1 MQFKHTPAR
10 IAASF
15 DDPNLVS
22 AAGVVP
28 VMRLAEDAGLSRL
41 AGEHVTVPGDKGAN
55 AAGKLFSLIAGM
67 VCGADSIDD
76 MNLLRHGGMP
86 SLFGRVYAPSTLGS
100 FLRAFTFGHVRQA
113 DAVASRFLRGLTAQA
128 SGLLHAA
135 DGERVMIDIDD
146 SVIGV
151 YGYQKQGAGRGYT
164 GVNGLNSFIA
174 TASTTA
180 SAPVIVA
187 QRLRKGAAHSAR
199 GAARLIGDAVTTTKR
214 AATAADA
221 SGPPVRVLLRA
232 DSAYYSHDAVQA
244 ARKGGAE
251 VSVTVR
257 QNASIRAAI
266 ARIPEE
272 AWAEIVYPNVI
283 RDEITGELVRGAEA
297 AEIGYTA
304 FTSKTVKQS
313 VKVGGTALFTGP
325 VTGRL
330 IVRRVKELNPKHL
343 NQPTLFDTWRF
354 HAFFTTVEQSEA
366 DTVTADQQHRRHA
379 IIEQVHAD
387 LKSSALA
394 HLPSGKFTANAAWLV
409 AAVMAF
415 NLTRAAAVVADQG
428 GKLQKATTGTIRRAL
443 VHVAARLASSARKI
457 VLHLPERWPWETAW
471 QRLFARSV
479 APPGAA

>member
-113 DAVASRFLRGLTAQA
+113 DAVASRFLQGLTAQA

-283 RDEITGELVRGAEA
+283 RDEITGELFRGAEV

-304 FTSKTVKQS
+304 FTSKTVNQS
-313 VKVGGTALFTGP
+313 VKVGGT
-325 VTGRL
+325 
-330 IVRRVKELNPKHL
+330 
-343 NQPTLFDTWRF
+343 
-354 HAFFTTVEQSEA
+354 
-366 DTVTADQQHRRHA
+366 
-379 IIEQVHAD
+379 D
-387 LKSSALA
+387 L
-394 HLPSGKFTANAAWLV
+394 AWV
-409 AAVMAF
+409 
-415 NLTRAAAVVADQG
+415 
-428 GKLQKATTGTIRRAL
+428 
-443 VHVAARLASSARKI
+443 
-457 VLHLPERWPWETAW
+457 
-471 QRLFARSV
+471 
-479 APPGAA
+479 

>member
-113 DAVASRFLRGLTAQA
+113 DAVASRFLQGLTAQA

-232 DSAYYSHDAVQA
+232 DSAYYSHDAIQA

-272 AWAEIVYPNVI
+272 AWTEIVYPNVI
-283 RDEITGELVRGAEA
+283 RDEVTGELIRGAEV
-297 AEIGYTA
+297 AEIEYTA
-304 FTSKTVKQS
+304 FATKQVKKS
-313 VKVGGTALFTGP
+313 TKEGETAPFIGP

-330 IVRRVKELNPKHL
+330 IVRRVKELNPKRL
-343 NQPTLFDTWRF
+343 NQPTLFDMWRF
-354 HAFFTTVEQSEA
+354 HAFFTTIQKSEA
-366 DTVTADQQHRRHA
+366 DTVAADQQHRRHA

-415 NLTRAAAVVADQG
+415 NLTRAAAVIADRG
-428 GKLQKATTGTIRRAL
+428 GKLQKATTGTIRRTL

-457 VLHLPERWPWETAW
+457 VLHLPERWPWETEW
-471 QRLFARSV
+471 RKLFARSI